1 MARWSAKARWAVA
14 AGSGTLFLSGCLL
27 AAAGAG
33 AGGAIYVTERG
44 AESIVPVSVDRA
56 ASATR
61 KALDELKVRQ
71 TSSASEQRQDGEQR
85 EIGGTAGARDV
96 SVTLKAQGKTSTQV
110 QVVAKTSAVTW
121 DKDFARAILDKI
133 VAHTR

>member
-1 MARWSAKARWAVA
+1 MARWGAAWRCALA
-14 AGSGTLFLSGCLL
+14 AGLGTLFLSGCLL

-33 AGGAIYVTERG
+33 AGGAIYYTERG

-71 TSSASEQRQDGEQR
+71 TASASQQRQDGEQR
-85 EIGGTAGARDV
+85 EIDGVAGARDV
-96 SVTLKAQGKTSTQV
+96 SVTLKAHGKNSTQV

-121 DKDFARAILDKI
+121 DKDFARTILDKI

>member
-1 MARWSAKARWAVA
+1 MARWGATGRWALAVS
-14 AGSGTLFLSGCLL
+14 AGAVVVSGCLL

-33 AGGAIYVTERG
+33 AGGAIYFTERG
-44 AESIVPVSVDRA
+44 AESIVPVSLDRA

-61 KALDELKVRQ
+61 TTFDELKVRQ
-71 TSSASEQRQDGEQR
+71 TTSASEQRQDGEQR

-96 SVTLKAQGKTSTQV
+96 SVTLKAQGKNSTQV

-121 DKDFARAILDKI
+121 DKDFARTILDKI

>member
-1 MARWSAKARWAVA
+1 MARWGAKSRCAA
-14 AGSGTLFLSGCLL
+14 AGSGTLFLTGCLL

-33 AGGAIYVTERG
+33 AGGAIYFTERG
-44 AESIVPVSVDRA
+44 AESIVPVSVERA
-56 ASATR
+56 ASAIR
-61 KALDELKVRQ
+61 KAFDELTVRQ
-71 TSSASEQRQDGEQR
+71 TSSATEQRQDGEQR
-85 EIGGTAGARDV
+85 EIDGAAGARDV
-96 SVTLKAQGKTSTQV
+96 SVTLKAQGKNSTRV

>member
-1 MARWSAKARWAVA
+1 MARWGAKSRCAA
-14 AGSGTLFLSGCLL
+14 AGSGTLFLTGCLL

-33 AGGAIYVTERG
+33 AGGAIYFTERG
-44 AESIVPVSVDRA
+44 AESIVPVSVERA

-61 KALDELKVRQ
+61 KAFDELTVRQ
-71 TSSASEQRQDGEQR
+71 TSSATEQRQDGEQR
-85 EIGGTAGARDV
+85 EIDGAAGARDV
-96 SVTLKAQGKTSTQV
+96 SVTLKAQGKNSTRV

-121 DKDFARAILDKI
+121 DKDFARTILDKI

>member
-1 MARWSAKARWAVA
+1 MARWGAKSRCAA
-14 AGSGTLFLSGCLL
+14 AGSGTLFLTSCLL

-33 AGGAIYVTERG
+33 AGGAIYFTERG
-44 AESIVPVSVDRA
+44 AESIVPVSVERA

-61 KALDELKVRQ
+61 KAFDELTVRQ
-71 TSSASEQRQDGEQR
+71 TSSATEQRQDGEQR
-85 EIGGTAGARDV
+85 EIDGAAGARDV
-96 SVTLKAQGKTSTQV
+96 SVTLKAQGKNSTRV

-121 DKDFARAILDKI
+121 DKDFARTILDKI